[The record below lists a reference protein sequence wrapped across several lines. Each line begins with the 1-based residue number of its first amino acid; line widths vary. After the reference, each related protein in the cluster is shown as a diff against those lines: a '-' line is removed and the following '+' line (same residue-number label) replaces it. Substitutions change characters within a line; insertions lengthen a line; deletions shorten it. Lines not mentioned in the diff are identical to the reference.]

1 MIDNCEFAYIGIDN
15 FNSPIYAASDIGS
28 DDDTITVTNCV
39 YGEKVVA
46 GESAD
51 SILLRQ
57 QKPTHSLRRVG
68 GFFVW
73 MGSPVKRIS
82 KYGTSFRIKGQITFM
97 RSPSSNGE
105 G

>member
-46 GESAD
+46 G
-51 SILLRQ
+51 
-57 QKPTHSLRRVG
+57 
-68 GFFVW
+68 
-73 MGSPVKRIS
+73 
-82 KYGTSFRIKGQITFM
+82 
-97 RSPSSNGE
+97 
-105 G
+105 